1 MAKSV
6 RSKKKMAKSGIELG
20 KPVLPLKNL
29 YRPFVF
35 LPQPQCSF
43 QTWLRP
49 SSAFS
54 WCNLSDMVQTTA
66 LKTFKSIIFLL
77 PDFLAAWPYK
87 QRLHPDY
94 GTVNV
99 ESTNWVNDYD
109 FFNEKA
115 Q

>member
-1 MAKSV
+1 
-6 RSKKKMAKSGIELG
+6 
-20 KPVLPLKNL
+20 
-29 YRPFVF
+29 
-35 LPQPQCSF
+35 
-43 QTWLRP
+43 
-49 SSAFS
+49 
-54 WCNLSDMVQTTA
+54 MVQTTA